1 MVAIRDREYLTGLV
15 NELCK
20 LPHET
25 EWVEF
30 KENNTRP
37 EMVGADIA
45 ALSNGAALNG
55 NGKAYILWG
64 IADETHDVVGTT
76 FVPGA
81 SKIGGELLENW
92 LLRGISPQVNFAFM
106 NTEIAGKRIVI
117 LEIDPTVRHPVAF
130 SGERYIRVGS
140 ATKKLRDHPEKE
152 RTLWRVLE
160 RVNFEN
166 GVAEERVSDEDVL
179 LKLDHPEYFNRL
191 KLSLP
196 DGRAAIL
203 DALHSDSLIEP
214 CPAGGWNI
222 SNLGAT
228 LLARSIR
235 DFPHIRRKTM
245 RVIQYRGD
253 GRTEAQRE
261 REFVSGYAVSFDE
274 IVDYIM
280 AVTPASETIERSFRQ
295 EVTMFPRIA
304 VRELVANALIHQD
317 YSVSGTGPMVEIFDT
332 RMEITNPGEPL
343 VEVERFLD
351 RPPKS
356 RNESLASLMRRFDI
370 CEERGTGIDKVVLS
384 VELHQSPPPLFEAP
398 TGFTRTFLF
407 ARKPLSDMDRRE
419 RVRACYLH
427 ACLRYVTGLPMNNAS
442 IRDRFGIAR
451 QNAAAASRFLRE
463 ALDDGY
469 IVIGNPDAGA
479 RSRTYLPYWASRREI
494 GDQVL

>member
-1 MVAIRDREYLTGLV
+1 MVAVRDQEYLTGLV

-30 KENNTRP
+30 KENNTNP
-37 EMVGADIA
+37 EMIGADIA
-45 ALSNGAALNG
+45 ALSNGAVLSGQA
-55 NGKAYILWG
+55 KAYIVWG
-64 IADETHDVVGTT
+64 IEDETHNPVGTA
-76 FVPGA
+76 FIPGA
-81 SKIGGELLENW
+81 SKRGGELLENW
-92 LLRGISPQVNFAFM
+92 LLRRISPQLNFAFGGV
-106 NTEIAGKRIVI
+106 EISGKTIVI
-117 LEIDPTVRHPVAF
+117 LEIDATAQHPVAF
-130 SGERYIRVGS
+130 GGERYIRVGS
-140 ATKKLRDHPEKE
+140 ATKKLKDHPEKE
-152 RTLWRVLE
+152 RTLWRLLE

-166 GVAEERVSDEDVL
+166 GLAEERVTDENVL

-191 KLSLP
+191 KLPLP
-196 DGRAAIL
+196 DGRVAIL
-203 DALHSDSLIEP
+203 DKLCSDNLIAR

-222 SNLGAT
+222 SNLGAI
-228 LLARSIR
+228 LLARDIR
-235 DFPHIRRKTM
+235 NFPNIRRKTL
-245 RVIQYRGD
+245 RVIQYRGN

-261 REFVSGYAVSFDE
+261 REFMAGYAISFDE

-280 AVTPASETIERSFRQ
+280 ALVPATETIERALRE

-317 YSVSGTGPMVEIFDT
+317 YSIAGTGPMVEIFDT

-351 RPPKS
+351 RPPRS
-356 RNESLASLMRRFDI
+356 RNETLASLMRRFDI

-398 TGFTRTFLF
+398 TGSTRTFLF
-407 ARKPLSDMDRRE
+407 ARKPLSDMDRPE

-427 ACLRYVTGLPMNNAS
+427 ACLRYVTNQPMNNAS

-479 RSRTYLPYWASRREI
+479 RSRAYLPYWASRREI